1 MMSCSTCAPS
11 ELANSFHSP
20 SPWNQEKQCLIP
32 GTLSSAPL
40 IVSSRSDFSASGIL
54 NGFRSSGVCQ
64 VSTAA
69 LTGASCTGRCS
80 SGALALAIST
90 ASWAA
95 RSAAAGATCEAALK
109 PQAPPAITRT
119 PSP

>member
-1 MMSCSTCAPS
+1 MMSCSTWEPS

-20 SPWNQEKQCLIP
+20 SPWNHERQRLTP
-32 GTLSSAPL
+32 ATLSSAAL
-40 IVSSRSDFSASGIL
+40 IASRRSDFSASGIL
-54 NGFRSSGVCQ
+54 NGLRSSGVCQ

-69 LTGASCTGRCS
+69 LTGASCTGRCR

-95 RSAAAGATCEAALK
+95 RSAAAGITCEAALN